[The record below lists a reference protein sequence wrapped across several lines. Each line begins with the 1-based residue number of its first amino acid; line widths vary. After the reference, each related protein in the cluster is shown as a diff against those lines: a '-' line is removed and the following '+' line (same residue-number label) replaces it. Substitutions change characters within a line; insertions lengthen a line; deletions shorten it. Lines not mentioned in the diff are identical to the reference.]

1 MGHQSKM
8 LLTVKET
15 ISKTKRQSSEWERIV
30 ANHISDKG
38 LIPKIYKELIQL
50 KQVTEQPNFKMGR
63 GSG

>member
-50 KQVTEQPNFKMGR
+50 KQVTKQPNFKMGR

>member
-50 KQVTEQPNFKMGR
+50 KQGTEQPNFKMGR